1 MDEPV
6 NIVFG
11 NRLGNSLCS
20 VNMNILVREIP
31 ARTLAGTSYYRG
43 AHRLCGILAP
53 DEIVHDVGVTD
64 TFFNRLGV
72 SEIIFLKIEL
82 RT

>member
-31 ARTLAGTSYYRG
+31 ARTLAETSYCRG

-72 SEIIFLKIEL
+72 SEIIFLKTEL